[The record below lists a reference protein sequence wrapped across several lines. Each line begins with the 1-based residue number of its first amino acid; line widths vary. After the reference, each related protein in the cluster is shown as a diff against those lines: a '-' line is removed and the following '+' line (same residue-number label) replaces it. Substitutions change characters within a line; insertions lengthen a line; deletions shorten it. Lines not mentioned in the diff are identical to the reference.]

1 MKKGFTLIELLA
13 VIVILAIILV
23 IAVPKV
29 ISVIGNAK
37 QSAIDSEAGLIAG
50 KLKLERDVNA
60 VDVTTLS
67 LSDLDEYEI
76 DSSKYDSFLAEEV
89 NGKIVVTI
97 SRDDL
102 IGTNGIQDGE
112 PVAAIYGVRFENSS
126 TGTRTDDAVGMTYS
140 DPEASNIITSDFDTA
155 EIYSEMTE
163 ETDSYGNVF
172 IKIPKFYIKK
182 TKNTGNIW
190 TYQIS
195 KTKVD
200 SDYYLPACFVDE
212 ASNTVLP
219 YILVGK
225 YNANLNGTK
234 LESKTGTVPFFTYD
248 IQDIQGIAT
257 FRTAA
262 RANGAGYQL
271 LDIHTWDVLQT
282 LFYVEFATLDSQSIM
297 AGYTA
302 STNGTFLNNGTADSI
317 PKTGSPTSNTSG
329 TYAMKYRGIENL
341 YGNILQF
348 VDGINIQNN
357 VAYVSKDASTYA
369 SDTFSGSYERVGY
382 TNNNEDGWV
391 TEMGYDVNHPYVN
404 LPTSITETGTS
415 IYSDKYFQASGNRI
429 ARVGGD
435 WATSSNAGVSYW
447 YLYNY
452 SSYAS
457 AHVGSRLLKTPL

>member
-182 TKNTGNIW
+182 QKLGAQTW

-195 KTKVD
+195 KVKVD
-200 SDYYLPACFVDE
+200 DDYYLPACFVDE
-212 ASNTVLP
+212 ATNTVLP

-225 YNANLNGTK
+225 YLASLDGAAYLSSSLIRSISGVEQRTQSIGELRNWAKNNG
-234 LESKTGTVPFFTYD
+234 P
-248 IQDIQGIAT
+248 
-257 FRTAA
+257 
-262 RANGAGYQL
+262 GYQL
-271 LDIHTWDVLQT
+271 IDIHVWDVLQT

-302 STNGTFLNNGTADSI
+302 TTNIGYLINGTADNI
-317 PKTGSPTSNTSG
+317 LKTGSPVSNTTG

-341 YGNILQF
+341 WGNRLQLT
-348 VDGINIQNN
+348 DGILMRNYQI
-357 VAYVSKDASTYA
+357 YVSKDANTY
-369 SDTFSGSYERVGY
+369 
-382 TNNNEDGWV
+382 
-391 TEMGYDVNHPYVN
+391 
-404 LPTSITETGTS
+404 TSLS
-415 IYSDKYFQASGNRI
+415 
-429 ARVGGD
+429 
-435 WATSSNAGVSYW
+435 
-447 YLYNY
+447 
-452 SSYAS
+452 
-457 AHVGSRLLKTPL
+457 

>member
-13 VIVILAIILV
+13 VLVILAIILV

-182 TKNTGNIW
+182 QKLAAQTW

-195 KTKVD
+195 KVKVD
-200 SDYYLPACFVDE
+200 DDYYLPACFVDE
-212 ASNTVLP
+212 ASNTILP

-225 YNANLNGTK
+225 YNASVDNESATYPK
-234 LESKTGTVPFFTYD
+234 LQSKTGTVPLVEQTISY
-248 IQDIQGIAT
+248 

-271 LDIHTWDVLQT
+271 LDIHTWDAIQT

-297 AGYTA
+297 EGNTGP
-302 STNGTFLNNGTADSI
+302 TNAVKLNNGTADSI
-317 PKTGSPTSNTSG
+317 PKTGSPTSNTSCN
-329 TYAMKYRGIENL
+329 YAMKYRGIENL
-341 YGNILQF
+341 YGNIFQF

-369 SDTFSGSYERVGY
+369 SDIFSGAYKRIGY
-382 TNNNEDGWV
+382 TNKNADGRV

-404 LPTSITETGTS
+404 LPTSITESETS
-415 IYSDKYFQASGNRI
+415 IYNDYYWQYEDNTI
-429 ARVGGD
+429 ALVGGSWYYGSD
-435 WATSSNAGVSYW
+435 AGVSFWELDY
-447 YLYNY
+447 Y
-452 SSYAS
+452 SSDTGRS
-457 AHVGSRLLKTPL
+457 VGARLLKTPL

>member
-13 VIVILAIILV
+13 VLVILAIILV

-155 EIYSEMTE
+155 EIYSEMVE

-182 TKNTGNIW
+182 QKLAAQTW

-195 KTKVD
+195 KVKVD
-200 SDYYLPACFVDE
+200 DDYYLPACFVDE
-212 ASNTVLP
+212 ATNTVLP

-225 YNANLNGTK
+225 YNANLNGTQ
-234 LESKTGTVPFFTYD
+234 LESKTGTVPLVL
-248 IQDIQGIAT
+248 QDIAY

-262 RANGAGYQL
+262 RVNGAGYQL
-271 LDIHTWDVLQT
+271 LDIHTWDAIQT

-302 STNGTFLNNGTADSI
+302 SISLETSPTGTADSI
-317 PKTGSPTSNTSG
+317 PKTGSPTSNTNG
-329 TYAMKYRGIENL
+329 LYAMKYRGIENL
-341 YGNILQF
+341 YGNTWQF

-357 VAYVSKDASTYA
+357 EAYVSKDANTYA

-382 TNNNEDGWV
+382 TNNNADGWV

-415 IYSDKYFQASGNRI
+415 IYNDYYWQYTGNII
-429 ARVGGD
+429 AFVGGFFYD
-435 WATSSNAGVSYW
+435 GDDVGVSCW
-447 YLYNY
+447 NLYDD
-452 SSYAS
+452 SSS
-457 AHVGSRLLKTPL
+457 WDITSRLLKTPL